1 MEATQVEVP
10 ASPARPVELRPF
22 RGVRLSPQKVANPA
36 TARAFSRPYR
46 DVARR
51 LVRWQDEGFVDLDVT
66 PALYLHE
73 YTVHGMTIR
82 GLVGGLELSSRAT
95 EDDARTVY
103 AHEAIHPDQADE
115 LAERMLEMGINPAP
129 IILVHHGPQAV
140 RDVQAEIMA
149 LAPEHDYVDRAGQHH
164 RIWRITEDFHLNA
177 INTALADAR
186 LMIADGHHRY
196 AAYLRLQAQHPGTPW
211 DRGLTMVVD
220 QDDTPFFLGAIH
232 RTFTHCSMDDLV
244 AAVHRAGGRAE
255 SVDEDHALQ
264 SLQPQCM
271 VATDGTQWLT
281 VTIPSETTSAVDYLH
296 TTLLP
301 RVTSLDVRHHHNV
314 EEALATAT
322 PDSISVLLPAPEYT
336 LLDRAMDEE
345 RLLPEKATSFQPKP
359 SLGVLM
365 RSVDSEL
372 MAPPDPA

>member
-1 MEATQVEVP
+1 MEIP
-10 ASPARPVELRPF
+10 ASPTRPVELRPF

-51 LVRWQDEGFVDLDVT
+51 LVRWQEEGYVDLDVT

-82 GLVGGLELSSRAT
+82 GLVGGLELSTRA
-95 EDDARTVY
+95 EPGDARTVF

-115 LAERMLEMGINPAP
+115 LAERMEEMGINPAP

-140 RDVQAEIMA
+140 RDVQERVMA
-149 LAPEHDYVDRAGQHH
+149 LAPDQDYVDRAGQHH
-164 RIWRITEDFHLNA
+164 RLWRITEDAHLAA
-177 INTALADAR
+177 INGALAHAR

-196 AAYLRLQAQHPGTPW
+196 AAYLRLQQQHPGTPW

-232 RTFTHCSMDDLV
+232 RTFPGLTFDLFAE
-244 AAVHRAGGRAE
+244 AAATAGVPPRV
-255 SVDEDHALQ
+255 VDESSALQ
-264 SLQPQCM
+264 ALHPGT
-271 VATDGTQWLT
+271 VVVTDGTRWMT
-281 VTIPSETTSAVDYLH
+281 VEVPDPEEVSAVEHLH
-296 TTLLP
+296 HTLLP
-301 RVTSLDVRHHHNV
+301 RVASDDVVHHHSV
-314 EEALATAT
+314 EDALAAAHDTEVA
-322 PDSISVLLPAPEYT
+322 VLLPAPDYS
-336 LLDRAMDEE
+336 LLDRAMD
-345 RLLPEKATSFQPKP
+345 RGHLLPEKATSFQPKP

-372 MAPPDPA
+372 MAPPQ

>member
-1 MEATQVEVP
+1 M
-10 ASPARPVELRPF
+10 
-22 RGVRLSPQKVANPA
+22 ANPG

-51 LVRWQDEGFVDLDVT
+51 LVRWQEEGFVDLDLT

-73 YTVHGMTIR
+73 YTSHQMTIR
-82 GLVGGLELSSRAT
+82 GIVGGLELSSRAVND
-95 EDDARTVY
+95 EERAVF

-115 LAERMLEMGINPAP
+115 LAERMEEMGINPAP
-129 IILVHHGPQAV
+129 ILLVHHGPQEI
-140 RDVQAEIMA
+140 RDVQQEVMA
-149 LAPEHDYVDRAGQHH
+149 LPPEHEYTDRGGQHH
-164 RIWRITEDFHLNA
+164 RIWRVTEDSHVARINA
-177 INTALADAR
+177 ALADSR

-232 RTFTHCSMDDLV
+232 RTFPERTLDDLAV
-244 AAVHRAGGRAE
+244 AVRRAHGTAHLLDE
-255 SVDEDHALQ
+255 SEALQ
-264 SLQPQCM
+264 SLQPDTL
-271 VATDGTQWLT
+271 VATDGERWLVVT
-281 VTIPSETTSAVDYLH
+281 VPSTEATSPVEHLH
-296 TTLLP
+296 TVLFP
-301 RVTSLDVRHHHNV
+301 DVASDGVLHHHNV
-314 EEALATAT
+314 EEALEAASPTAVT
-322 PDSISVLLPAPEYT
+322 VLLPAPDYT
-336 LLDRAMDEE
+336 LLDRAMDGG

-372 MAPPDPA
+372 MAPPSGS